1 MTGRTLLT
9 VAIVGAAV
17 VIAGCSGPSRAAT
30 PNTSPTHA
38 AVALTSPV
46 PVQDATTGSPAI
58 TLQQAFVQVVKNVNP
73 SVVQIETDQGLGSGV
88 IFDAGGDIVTNYHV
102 VQGGRTFRV
111 TLSDGKQYPAS
122 LVGTFAADDLAVV
135 KISAPSIHPAS
146 FGDSSKLEVG
156 DIVLAIGNP
165 LGFQSSVTEGIVSAV
180 GRTVDEGN
188 GTTLPN
194 VIQSSAAINPG
205 NSGGALVDLNGMV
218 IGIPTLGVID
228 QQLGGSA
235 PGIGFAIS
243 SATFVDIANQLIQ
256 NGKVTNSHRAYI
268 GVRVGNARGVGVYIS
283 AVTAGGPADKAGI
296 KAGDI
301 VTSIDG
307 KATADTIALSDVLA
321 SMQPGQTVKVN
332 INRANGSTATVNVTL
347 GQLPG

>member
-9 VAIVGAAV
+9 AAIVGAAV

-256 NGKVTNSHRAYI
+256 NGKVTNSHRAYLGI
-268 GVRVGNARGVGVYIS
+268 RVGDTTGGNGALVGGVTTDNAS
-283 AVTAGGPADKAGI
+283 QQLQTS
-296 KAGDI
+296 GDFH
-301 VTSIDG
+301 G
-307 KATADTIALSDVLA
+307 
-321 SMQPGQTVKVN
+321 
-332 INRANGSTATVNVTL
+332 
-347 GQLPG
+347 